1 MKGKKKKNNMFNIK
15 NLKVSYLVLL
25 LIIIS
30 CTTTYEPVPPES
42 VGAYIY
48 KSESLPDLLDL
59 PDLSL
64 TGDYKVN
71 SFYYGS
77 ENNPRREEYQASNT
91 EIITET
97 VNIAYYFGNIDS
109 DYWGYSS
116 REVPINGKIWYPEE
130 EGTFPVVLCV
140 HGNHKAKEYSEFGYA
155 YLGELLASR
164 GYIFSTVD
172 QNFLNQRKGSE
183 NDARAILML
192 YHAKTILSWNY
203 DDSTPLYGKIDTD
216 NIALIGHSRGGE
228 AVVTSA
234 LFNELPYYLDNGNI
248 KFNWDLPIKTV
259 ISLSPVEGQ
268 YRPGDHPLSPS
279 YVDYLL
285 LHGSHDGDVDSFKG
299 ARFFNRNL
307 PDNGHFR
314 SWYWIYGANHAQFNT
329 TWAEEQDPDPSLEG
343 NLLDAYQQQTIA
355 KLLISTFLEV
365 SIKGDDKYKPLF
377 KDFRTGLHWLPQTLY
392 INRYQDNTGKIIAD
406 FDDDIFLETA
416 TLPGWYCTV
425 GGFSL
430 WKENELYLNKGTQES
445 WALFL
450 KWRDEPAG
458 FSMFTTTNPVY
469 GDTLAFDLSVI
480 SMYYRDD
487 NDKELFDFTIKIGT
501 RSGESYKTTLK
512 EHFAITEI
520 PKVWLTNKEDYDKHV
535 VTQTI
540 HIPLNKIDG
549 WEKNQINYIE
559 FVFDKSENCYIALDN
574 ILIK

>member
-1 MKGKKKKNNMFNIK
+1 MKGKKKKNNMFNNK
-15 NLKVSYLVLL
+15 YLKILYLVLII
-25 LIIIS
+25 IIIS
-30 CTTTYEPVPPES
+30 CTKTYDPVPPES

-48 KSESLPDLLDL
+48 KSESLPELLDL
-59 PDLSL
+59 PDPSL
-64 TGDYKVN
+64 IGDYKIN
-71 SFYYGS
+71 TFYYGS
-77 ENNPRREEYQASNT
+77 KNNPKREEYQEGNT
-91 EIITET
+91 AVTTET
-97 VNIAYYFGNIDS
+97 VNIAYYFGNIDT

-116 REVPINGKIWYPEE
+116 REVPINGKVWYPDK
-130 EGTFPVVLCV
+130 EGEFPLILCV
-140 HGNHKAKEYSEFGYA
+140 HGNHKAKEYSEFGYD
-155 YLGELLASR
+155 YLGKLLASR

-172 QNFLNQRKGSE
+172 QNFLNQRKGRE

-192 YHAKTILSWNY
+192 HHAKTILSWNY
-203 DDSTPLYGKIDTD
+203 DDSTPLYGKIDTN

-228 AVVTSA
+228 AVVTAA
-234 LFNELPYYLDNGNI
+234 LFNKLPYYLDNGNI

-268 YRPGDHPLSPS
+268 YRPGDRPLSPS

-285 LHGSHDGDVDSFKG
+285 MHGSHDGDVDSFKG

-307 PDNGHFR
+307 PDKGHFR
-314 SWYWIYGANHAQFNT
+314 SWFWIYGANHAQFNT
-329 TWAEEQDPDPSLEG
+329 TWANEQDPDPSLEG
-343 NLLDAYQQQTIA
+343 NLLDAYQQQRIA
-355 KLLISTFLEV
+355 KLLISAFIEV
-365 SIKGDDKYKPLF
+365 SIKGDTRYKDLF

-392 INRYQDNTGKIIAD
+392 INRYQDNSGKIIAD
-406 FDDDIFLETA
+406 FDDDILLETA
-416 TLPGWYCTV
+416 TLSGWYCTA

-458 FSMFTTTNPVY
+458 FSMFSTTNPVF
-469 GDTLAFDLSVI
+469 GDTLVFDLAVI

-487 NDKELFDFTIKIGT
+487 EYKELFDFTIKIGT
-501 RSGESYKTTLK
+501 RSGDSYKTTLK
-512 EHFAITEI
+512 EHFAITEV
-520 PKVWLTNKEDYDKHV
+520 PKVWLTDKEEYDKHV